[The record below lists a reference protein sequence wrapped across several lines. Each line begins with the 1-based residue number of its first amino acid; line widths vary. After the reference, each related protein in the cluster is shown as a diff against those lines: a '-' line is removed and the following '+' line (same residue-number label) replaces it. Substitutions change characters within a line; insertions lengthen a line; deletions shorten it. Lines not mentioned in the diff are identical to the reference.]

1 MHKKAFAVLS
11 DIHGNYEALV
21 QVLKDMES
29 LGIVNAI
36 SLGDNIGYG
45 PYPNEV
51 VAALL
56 AAEIPSVLG
65 NHESAILKISE
76 QNWFNPS
83 AKQALMQTRKMLNSD
98 TLTSIRKYPRF
109 KTICNCRFVHGCP
122 PSDIRTY
129 LFQKDDEEIIK
140 LFSLFNESVCFVG
153 HTHELEIIRW
163 DGEKISRSIP
173 DETPFFLKEKERI
186 IINCGSVGQPRDGDN
201 RAKYIIYDPIEKS
214 VLIQRVSY
222 DVKKTVSAILR
233 AGLPKVYADRLL

>member
-1 MHKKAFAVLS
+1 MHKTAFAVLS
-11 DIHGNYEALV
+11 DIHGNHEALV
-21 QVLKDMES
+21 QVLRDMES
-29 LGIVNAI
+29 LGIANAI

-51 VAALL
+51 VALLL

-83 AKQALMQTRKMLNSD
+83 AKKALMQTRKMLNPA
-98 TLTSIRKYPRF
+98 TLTTIASYPEFRVLR
-109 KTICNCRFVHGCP
+109 NCRFVHGCP

-129 LFQKDDEEIIK
+129 LFQKEDSEIIE
-140 LFSLFNESVCFVG
+140 LFSLFDETLCFTG
-153 HTHELEIIRW
+153 HTHELEIIGW
-163 DGEKISRSIP
+163 DGERIERSMP
-173 DETPFFLKEKERI
+173 GETPVFLKEKERS

-201 RAKYIIYDPIEKS
+201 RAKYIIYDPVEHT
-214 VLIQRVSY
+214 LLLRRVSY